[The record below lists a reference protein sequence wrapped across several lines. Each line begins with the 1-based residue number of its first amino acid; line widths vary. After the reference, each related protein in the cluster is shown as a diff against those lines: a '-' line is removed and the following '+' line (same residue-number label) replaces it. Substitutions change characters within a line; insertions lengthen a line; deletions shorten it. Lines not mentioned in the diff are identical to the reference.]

1 MGALLIF
8 LLFPQILYELW
19 EKRKEDRICGNR
31 GKFGAVQNRFG
42 ISRRTLKVKQ
52 SRKMLGN
59 EDRMKISTKGR
70 YAVRVMLDLALNNN
84 GECIKVK
91 EIAARQGISEKYLE
105 QIIAVL
111 NKAGYVKSVRG
122 AQGGYRI
129 AKDPADF
136 TVGMILRLTE
146 GSLAP
151 VACLE
156 EGADICERCDTCETL
171 EVWQEL
177 YDAVNKVVDGVTIAD
192 LVERRNKRLENLEE
206 ISSSFEGVE
215 QAFAV
220 QAGREVRIMVKP
232 DVISDDQ
239 VILLARSIAKKIE
252 DTLDYPG
259 QIKVNVIRESRAVEY
274 AK

>member
-1 MGALLIF
+1 MRKSGEHSEEWEEIFPNSIRVDALQIF

-192 LVERRNKRLENLEE
+192 LVERRNKRLENL
-206 ISSSFEGVE
+206 
-215 QAFAV
+215 
-220 QAGREVRIMVKP
+220 
-232 DVISDDQ
+232 DY
-239 VILLARSIAKKIE
+239 SI
-252 DTLDYPG
+252 
-259 QIKVNVIRESRAVEY
+259 
-274 AK
+274 